1 MSDSSSQDKTEKPS
15 QRKIDNARKE
25 GQIARSKELATAG
38 LILVSGMSLS
48 WFAPL
53 FSEFF
58 SHLLTTQMQLDR
70 AATRDPQLMLL
81 MFSEAIIGMIM
92 VLAPFILVL
101 NVATVFLGML
111 PGGLIFVLN
120 NIQPKFSKLNPLSG
134 IKRMVSKDTIVELI
148 KSILKILLIAFTLYK
163 LLNLHWPELE
173 AMAQMPLLTALN
185 KGMSI
190 ISMALVFMGTA
201 LLLVAAIDVPYQ
213 QWSMLKKL
221 RMSKQ
226 ELKEEHKSSEGSP
239 EIKQRIKQ
247 IQRQL
252 SQARIEKVVPDAD
265 VIIVN
270 PSHYAVAIKYDANR
284 SQAPYVV
291 AKGVDNMAMR
301 IKTIATT
308 HELDIIEAP
317 ELTRAIYYSTQ
328 VDQEIPAA
336 LYTAVAY
343 ILTHIM
349 QLKAYRQGRG
359 KQPAPLPDFAIPE
372 KLRR

>member
-38 LILVSGMSLS
+38 LILASGMSLS

-53 FSEFF
+53 FSEYF

-70 AATRDPQLMLL
+70 AATRDPHLMLL

-92 VLAPFILVL
+92 VLGPFILVL

-120 NIQPKFSKLNPLSG
+120 NIQPKFSKMNPLSG
-134 IKRMVSKDTIVELI
+134 LKRMVSKDSFVELI
-148 KSILKILLIAFTLYK
+148 KSILKIMLIAFTLYK
-163 LLNLHWPELE
+163 LLNLHWPELA

-201 LLLVAAIDVPYQ
+201 LLLIAGIDVPYQ

-226 ELKEEHKSSEGSP
+226 ELKDEHKSSEGRP
-239 EIKQRIKQ
+239 EIKQRIRQ
-247 IQRQL
+247 IQRQM

-270 PSHYAVAIKYDANR
+270 PTHYAVAIKYDANR

-291 AKGVDNMAMR
+291 AKGVDSMAQR
-301 IKTIATT
+301 IRTIATS

-328 VDQEIPAA
+328 IDQEIPAA

-359 KQPAPLPDFAIPE
+359 RQPAPLPDFAIPE

>member
-1 MSDSSSQDKTEKPS
+1 MSDSSSQDKTEEPS

-38 LILVSGMSLS
+38 LILASGMSLN

-81 MFSEAIIGMIM
+81 MFSEAIIGMLM
-92 VLAPFILVL
+92 VLGPFILVL

-120 NIQPKFSKLNPLSG
+120 NIQPKFSKMNPLSG
-134 IKRMVSKDTIVELI
+134 LKRMVSKDTFVELI

-163 LLNLHWPELE
+163 LLNLHWPELA
-173 AMAQMPLLTALN
+173 AMSQMSLLTALN

-201 LLLVAAIDVPYQ
+201 LLLIAGIDVPYQ

-265 VIIVN
+265 VIVVN
-270 PSHYAVAIKYDANR
+270 PTHYAVAIKYDANR

-291 AKGVDNMAMR
+291 AKGIDSMALR
-301 IKTIATT
+301 IKTIATS
-308 HELDIIEAP
+308 HELDIIESP

-328 VDQEIPAA
+328 IDQEIPAA

>member
-1 MSDSSSQDKTEKPS
+1 MSDNSTQDKTEKPS
-15 QRKIDNARKE
+15 QKKIDDARKD

-38 LILVSGMSLS
+38 LILISGISLS
-48 WFAPL
+48 WFAPK

-70 AATRDPQLMLL
+70 AATRDPQLMIT
-81 MFSEAIIGMIM
+81 MFGEAIIGMLM
-92 VLAPFILVL
+92 VLIPFILVL
-101 NVATVFLGML
+101 NAVTMLLGML
-111 PGGLIFVLN
+111 PGGLIFVMK

-134 IKRMVSKDTIVELI
+134 LKRMVSKDTIVELI

-163 LLNLHWPELE
+163 ILNLHWPELA
-173 AMAQMPLLTALN
+173 AMAQMPLLTALS
-185 KGMSI
+185 KGMHI
-190 ISMALVFMGTA
+190 ISLALVFMGSA
-201 LLLVAAIDVPYQ
+201 LLVVAAIDLPYQ
-213 QWSMLKKL
+213 QWSMTKKL

-226 ELKEEHKSSEGSP
+226 ELKEEHKGAEGSP
-239 EIKQRIKQ
+239 EIKQKIKQ

-252 SQARIEKVVPDAD
+252 SQARIDTVVPDAD
-265 VIIVN
+265 FIMVN
-270 PSHYAVAIKYDANR
+270 PSHYAVAIKYDSNR
-284 SQAPYVV
+284 SQAPYVI

-301 IKTIATT
+301 IKTVATT
-308 HELDIIEAP
+308 HELEIIEAP

-328 VDQEIPAA
+328 IDQEIPAA

-349 QLKAYRQGRG
+349 QLAAYRQGRG
-359 KQPAPLPDFAIPE
+359 KQPKPLPVFTIPE

>member
-15 QRKIDNARKE
+15 QKKIDDARKD

-38 LILVSGMSLS
+38 LILISGMSLG

-58 SHLLTTQMQLDR
+58 SQLLATQMQLDR
-70 AATRDPQLMLL
+70 AATRDPQLMIA
-81 MFSEAIIGMIM
+81 MFGEAIIGMLM
-92 VLAPFILVL
+92 VLIPFILVL
-101 NVATVFLGML
+101 NAATVLLGML
-111 PGGLIFVLN
+111 PGGLIFVLK
-120 NIQPKFSKLNPLSG
+120 NIQPKLSKLNPLTG
-134 IKRMVSKDTIVELI
+134 LKRMVSKDTIVELI

-163 LLNLHWPELE
+163 ILKLYWPEL
-173 AMAQMPLLTALN
+173 AIMSQMPLLSALS
-185 KGMSI
+185 KGMNI
-190 ISMALVFMGTA
+190 IALALVFMGSA

-213 QWSMLKKL
+213 QWSMTKKL
-221 RMSKQ
+221 KMSKQ
-226 ELKEEHKSSEGSP
+226 ELKDEHKSAEGRP

-252 SQARIEKVVPDAD
+252 SQARIDTVVPDAD
-265 VIIVN
+265 FIIVN
-270 PSHYAVAIKYDANR
+270 PTHYAVAIKYDSNR
-284 SQAPYVV
+284 SQAPYVL

-328 VDQEIPAA
+328 IEQEIPAQ

-359 KQPAPLPDFAIPE
+359 KQPKPLPDFVIPE
-372 KLRR
+372 ILRR

>member
-15 QRKIDNARKE
+15 QKKIDDARKD

-38 LILVSGMSLS
+38 LILISGMSLG

-58 SHLLTTQMQLDR
+58 SQLLATQMQLDR
-70 AATRDPQLMLL
+70 AATRDPQLMIA
-81 MFSEAIIGMIM
+81 MFGEAIIGMLM
-92 VLAPFILVL
+92 VLIPFILVL
-101 NVATVFLGML
+101 NAATVLLGML
-111 PGGLIFVLN
+111 PGGLIFVLK
-120 NIQPKFSKLNPLSG
+120 NIQPKLSKLNPLTG
-134 IKRMVSKDTIVELI
+134 LKRMVSKDTIVELI

-163 LLNLHWPELE
+163 ILKLYWPEL
-173 AMAQMPLLTALN
+173 AIMSQMPLLSALS
-185 KGMSI
+185 KGMNI
-190 ISMALVFMGTA
+190 IALALVFMGSA

-213 QWSMLKKL
+213 QWSMTKKL
-221 RMSKQ
+221 KMSKQ
-226 ELKEEHKSSEGSP
+226 ELKDEHKSAEGRP

-252 SQARIEKVVPDAD
+252 SQARIDTVVPDAD
-265 VIIVN
+265 LIIVN
-270 PSHYAVAIKYDANR
+270 PTHYAVAIKYDSNR
-284 SQAPYVV
+284 SQAPYVL

-328 VDQEIPAA
+328 IEQEIPAQ

-359 KQPAPLPDFAIPE
+359 KQPKPLPDFVIPE
-372 KLRR
+372 ILRR